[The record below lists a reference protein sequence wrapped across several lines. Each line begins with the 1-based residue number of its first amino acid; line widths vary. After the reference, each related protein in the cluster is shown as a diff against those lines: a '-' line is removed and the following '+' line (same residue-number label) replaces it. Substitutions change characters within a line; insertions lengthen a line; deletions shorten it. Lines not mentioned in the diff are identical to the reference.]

1 MPPTNQAAVSY
12 AFDKVTRCANAER
25 KLVMRWL
32 CNLMRGL
39 VREEDGPT
47 TVEYAVMLALIVMVA
62 ANAMQTVGCNARAT
76 FNDTATAI
84 GS

>member
-1 MPPTNQAAVSY
+1 MSY
-12 AFDKVTRCANAER
+12 AFDKVTRCATAER
-25 KLVMRWL
+25 NLVMRWL
-32 CNLMRGL
+32 RKLMRRL

-62 ANAMQTVGCNARAT
+62 ANAMQTLGCNARAT
-76 FNDTATAI
+76 FNDAASAA

>member
-1 MPPTNQAAVSY
+1 MSY
-12 AFDKVTRCANAER
+12 AFDKVTRCATAER

-47 TVEYAVMLALIVMVA
+47 TVEYAVMLALIIMVA
-62 ANAMQTVGCNARAT
+62 ANALQTLGCNARAI
-76 FNDTATAI
+76 FDDAASAI
-84 GS
+84 GR